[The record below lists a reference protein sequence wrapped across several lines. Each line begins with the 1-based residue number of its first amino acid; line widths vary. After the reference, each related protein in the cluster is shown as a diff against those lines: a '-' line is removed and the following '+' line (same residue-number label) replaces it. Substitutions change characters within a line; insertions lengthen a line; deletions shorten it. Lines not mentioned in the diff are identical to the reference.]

1 MKRIWLLIIPIAIIF
16 AIGTGFGFIL
26 NNWLLAGDGEPS
38 EEISAPT
45 LDPNSIPTRSVA
57 QLSTENAMLQLQV
70 DSLGTQVAGV
80 ELSGNGTDE
89 MTMEETPEPQAVVD
103 NPDATEESVPET
115 ADDASLGRVAYRID
129 NEESEVR
136 FLIDEVL
143 NGIPVTVVGRT
154 NEVAG
159 DIVID
164 FDDPASSQ
172 LGTVRINVRTL
183 ATDSPRRNDA
193 IRGRI
198 IESAQDQYEF
208 AEFTPTSIVGLPESV
223 AIGDTVT
230 FEITGDLNLH
240 GVTNS
245 VTFETTVTVISAE
258 RIEGLATSTVLYEDY
273 NMQIPSV
280 PQVSDVSDEVGL
292 EIEFVALIVE
302 E

>member
-1 MKRIWLLIIPIAIIF
+1 MKRIWLVIIPAGIIF
-16 AIGTGFGFIL
+16 AVGIGFGFLL

-45 LDPNSIPTRSVA
+45 LDPAVIPTASVA
-57 QLSTENAMLQLQV
+57 QLSTENAVLQV
-70 DSLGTQVAGV
+70 QVDALSTQVASIDV
-80 ELSGNGTDE
+80 SDDGTDE
-89 MTMEETPEPQAVVD
+89 ITMEETPDTQVVVGDPEP
-103 NPDATEESVPET
+103 TEEIVPAT
-115 ADDASLGRVAYRID
+115 TQDDSLGRVAFRID
-129 NEESEVR
+129 AEESEVR

-164 FDDPASSQ
+164 FDNPALSQ

-183 ATDSPRRNDA
+183 STDSPRRNDA

-208 AEFTPTSIVGLPESV
+208 AEFTPTAIVGLPDNV
-223 AIGDTVT
+223 AIGDTIT

-245 VTFETTVTVISAE
+245 VTFETTVTVMSAD
-258 RIEGLATSTVLYEDY
+258 RIEGLATSIVLYADY
-273 NMQIPSV
+273 NMRIPNV
-280 PQVSDVSDEVGL
+280 AQVSDVSDEVGL